1 MSRRSLRGFLHFALL
16 ATLLLGFLGT
26 AMRPASLLKL
36 QTTQQDHHIARMAA
50 VALGLSVLEAAIPS
64 PIPGVKPGLA
74 NIVTLIVLA
83 RYGWKMAAWV
93 TVLRVLGGSL
103 LLGNFLTPGF
113 FLSISGAVC
122 SLLVLATSQ
131 HLPQR
136 WFGPISHSILAAFA
150 HIAGQMLVVFFWLI
164 PHAGLA
170 YLAPIFAASALLFGT
185 VNGLAA
191 AHFLNL
197 PADALISSGKM
208 SAPAAAA
215 K

>member
-1 MSRRSLRGFLHFALL
+1 
-16 ATLLLGFLGT
+16 
-26 AMRPASLLKL
+26 MRPVALLKL

-122 SLLVLATSQ
+122 SLVVLAASQ
-131 HLPQR
+131 HLPPR
-136 WFGPISHSILAAFA
+136 WFGPVSHSILAAFA
-150 HIAGQMLVVFFWLI
+150 HIAGQLLVVFFWLI

-170 YLAPIFAASALLFGT
+170 YLVPIFAVSALLFGT

-191 AHFLNL
+191 AHFLSL
-197 PADALISSGKM
+197 PIATSLSSGRVACTDVPCK
-208 SAPAAAA
+208 
-215 K
+215 